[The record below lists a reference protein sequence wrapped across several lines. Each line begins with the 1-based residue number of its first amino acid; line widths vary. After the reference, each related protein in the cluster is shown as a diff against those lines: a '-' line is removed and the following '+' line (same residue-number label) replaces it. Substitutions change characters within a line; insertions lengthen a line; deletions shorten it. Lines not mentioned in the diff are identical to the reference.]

1 MLGEHWVTSPGYFDP
16 RNFHNN
22 VAAFMDRFGLDLE
35 RKSTEEIE
43 HQMPQIYRDV
53 EKSLIS
59 MINLMKE
66 TPSPLGRLIDFHFQR
81 DVSASM
87 RSAYWQEF
95 SKLAGAEPLDRFQEQ
110 RRSRC
115 TRHARGMQRGLDRS
129 RARIQ
134 T

>member
-59 MINLMKE
+59 FI
-66 TPSPLGRLIDFHFQR
+66 RLIMEISPTSTITIEITIAVTGRFIK
-81 DVSASM
+81 VSAIICS
-87 RSAYWQEF
+87 
-95 SKLAGAEPLDRFQEQ
+95 D
-110 RRSRC
+110 
-115 TRHARGMQRGLDRS
+115 
-129 RARIQ
+129 
-134 T
+134 